1 MVRGLVLVSLLVGVT
16 GLVGQQ
22 TATPVVSARLA
33 VVREPTTDLLVH
45 MTNLRDVPLAHY
57 AVAFGTGSEFWYRS
71 DGLPG
76 NQAIAPGQTRTQR
89 IDVADAV
96 AANPRFVLLGYTDG
110 YYEGERERLQQFFHD
125 FGTPPGHTIAEP
137 RPPIVPG
144 RSARLRSEPV
154 SGVRLVANLENLRSV
169 PLEAW
174 SLEEVGGGK
183 VRSGHWSDT
192 CGVPDSRSGAG
203 AIQSRETRQVHTVSR
218 LSPSES
224 RAITVELRAVLYR
237 DGHVEG
243 RRDDMRGVFEH
254 RTKRGLP
261 CNR

>member
-1 MVRGLVLVSLLVGVT
+1 MVRGLGLASLLTAVA
-16 GLVGQQ
+16 GLAGQQ
-22 TATPVVSARLA
+22 ATTPVISARLT
-33 VVREPTTDLLVH
+33 VIREPTTDLLFH

-89 IDVADAV
+89 IDVADAA

-110 YYEGERERLQQFFHD
+110 YYEGERQRLQQFFHD
-125 FGTPPGHTIAEP
+125 FGTPPGHSIAEA

-154 SGVRLVANLENLRSV
+154 PGVRIVVKLENLRSV

-174 SLEEVGGGK
+174 SLEELSDGK
-183 VRSGHWSDT
+183 ILSGHTFDS
-192 CGVPDSRSGAG
+192 CGVDDSQPGAG
-203 AIQSRETRQVHTVSR
+203 VLQPGETRQVHTVRR
-218 LSPSES
+218 LSPDAS

-237 DGHVEG
+237 DGHLEG
-243 RRDDMRGVFEH
+243 RRDDLGSVFE
-254 RTKRGLP
+254 RRKARGFP